1 MKIEAKNSQPRGPV
15 LIVDD
20 DGSLATL
27 LSSYLAGHGI
37 ESHVTRNVKESLEA
51 VEQRDYSMVLLDLGL
66 PDGDGVDLT
75 RHWREEHR
83 FPIICMSGREDEA
96 DRVMGL
102 ELGADD
108 YVVKPFSLREM
119 LARMRAVW
127 RRTDA
132 IRSPVTRGKHP
143 RAYRFD
149 GWELNLNTRRLR
161 ANDGRE
167 VALSPSQ
174 FNLMVM
180 FLGAPGTI
188 VTREQLIERTRAFD
202 DVFDRSIDV
211 QMLRLRRKIEADP
224 KRPALLRTERGA
236 GYYFDAL
243 SVEAIWE

>member
-1 MKIEAKNSQPRGPV
+1 
-15 LIVDD
+15 VDD
-20 DGSLATL
+20 DGSLASL

-37 ESHVTRNVKESLEA
+37 ESDQARSVKEALDA
-51 VEQRDYSMVLLDLGL
+51 TAQRNYSMALLDLGL
-66 PDGDGVDLT
+66 PDGDGVDLA
-75 RHWREEHR
+75 RHWHEEHR
-83 FPIICMSGREDEA
+83 FPIICMSGRQEEA

-108 YVVKPFSLREM
+108 YVVKPFSLREV

-132 IRSPVTRGKHP
+132 VRSPVTRGKHP

-161 ANDGRE
+161 AADGRDIS
-167 VALSPSQ
+167 LSPSQ
-174 FNLMVM
+174 FNMLVL
-180 FLGAPGTI
+180 FLGTPRKI

-202 DVFDRSIDV
+202 DVYDRSIDV

-224 KRPALLRTERGA
+224 KQPALLRTERGV

-243 SVEAIWE
+243 SVEALWD

>member
-1 MKIEAKNSQPRGPV
+1 MLNPQPRAPV

-20 DGSLATL
+20 DGSLSSL
-27 LSSYLAGHGI
+27 LCSYLQGHGI
-37 ESHVTRNVKESLEA
+37 ECHQVGTAKEALEA
-51 VEQRDYSMVLLDLGL
+51 TANSSYSMVLLDLGL

-75 RHWREEHR
+75 RRWREEHH
-83 FPIICMSGREDEA
+83 FPVICMSGRLEES
-96 DRVMGL
+96 DRVMSL

-108 YVVKPFSLREM
+108 YVVKPFSLREV

-132 IRSPVTRGKHP
+132 VRSPVTRGRHP

-149 GWELNLNTRRLR
+149 GWDLNLNTRRLR
-161 ANDGRE
+161 RPDGRD
-167 VALSPSQ
+167 VSLSPSQ
-174 FNLMVM
+174 FNLMVL
-180 FLGAPGTI
+180 FLGAPGKI

-224 KRPALLRTERGA
+224 KQPALLRTERGV
-236 GYYFDAL
+236 GYYFDAV
-243 SVEAIWE
+243 SVEAVWD

>member
-1 MKIEAKNSQPRGPV
+1 MNTQPRAPV

-20 DGSLATL
+20 DGSLASL
-27 LSSYLAGHGI
+27 LNSYLKAHGI
-37 ESHVTRNVKESLEA
+37 ESVVARDVKEALEA
-51 VEQRDYSMVLLDLGL
+51 TAQRDYSMVLLDLGL

-75 RHWREEHR
+75 RHWRQEQR
-83 FPIICMSGREDEA
+83 FPIICMSGRQEEA

-108 YVVKPFSLREM
+108 YVVKPFSLREV

-132 IRSPVTRGKHP
+132 VRRPVTRGKHP

-149 GWELNLNTRRLR
+149 GWELNLNTRRLHKP
-161 ANDGRE
+161 DGRE
-167 VALSPSQ
+167 VSLSSSQ

-180 FLGAPGTI
+180 FLGTPGKI

-202 DVFDRSIDV
+202 DVYDRSIDV
-211 QMLRLRRKIEADP
+211 QMLRLRRKIEVDP
-224 KRPALLRTERGA
+224 KQPALLRTERGA

>member
-1 MKIEAKNSQPRGPV
+1 MNAHPRQPV

-20 DGSLATL
+20 DGSLSSL
-27 LSSYLAGHGI
+27 LCSYLDGHGI
-37 ESHVTRNVKESLEA
+37 KAHQARSVKEALEA
-51 VEQRDYSMVLLDLGL
+51 VSQHEYSMVLLDLGL

-83 FPIICMSGREDEA
+83 FPIICMSGRQEEA

-108 YVVKPFSLREM
+108 YVVKPFSLREV

-132 IRSPVTRGKHP
+132 VRSPVTRGKHP

-161 ANDGRE
+161 SPEGRD
-167 VALSPSQ
+167 VSLSPSQ
-174 FNLMVM
+174 FNLMVL
-180 FLGAPGTI
+180 FLAAPRKI
-188 VTREQLIERTRAFD
+188 VTREELIERTRAFD
-202 DVFDRSIDV
+202 DVYDRSIDV

-224 KRPALLRTERGA
+224 KQPALLRTERGA
-236 GYYFDAL
+236 GYYFDAM
-243 SVEAIWE
+243 SVEALWD

>member
-1 MKIEAKNSQPRGPV
+1 MNTQPRGPV

-20 DGSLATL
+20 DGSLSSL

-37 ESHVTRNVKESLEA
+37 ESDQARSVKEALDA
-51 VEQRDYSMVLLDLGL
+51 TAQRKYSMALLDLGL
-66 PDGDGVDLT
+66 PDGDGVDLA
-75 RHWREEHR
+75 RHWHEEQR
-83 FPIICMSGREDEA
+83 FPIICMSGRQEEA

-108 YVVKPFSLREM
+108 YVVKPFSLREV

-132 IRSPVTRGKHP
+132 VRSPVTRGKHP

-161 ANDGRE
+161 AADGRD
-167 VALSPSQ
+167 VSLSPSQ
-174 FNLMVM
+174 FNMLVL
-180 FLGAPGTI
+180 FLGTPRKI

-202 DVFDRSIDV
+202 DVYDRSIDV

-224 KRPALLRTERGA
+224 KQPALLRTERGV

-243 SVEAIWE
+243 SVEALWD

>member
-1 MKIEAKNSQPRGPV
+1 MNTQPRAPV

-20 DGSLATL
+20 DGSLSNL

-37 ESHVTRNVKESLEA
+37 ESHLARNVKEALEA
-51 VEQRDYSMVLLDLGL
+51 AGQREYSMVLLDLGL

-83 FPIICMSGREDEA
+83 FPIICMSGRQEEA

-108 YVVKPFSLREM
+108 YVVKPFSLREV

-132 IRSPVTRGKHP
+132 VRSPVTRGKHP

-161 ANDGRE
+161 TPDGRD
-167 VALSPSQ
+167 VSLSPSQ
-174 FNLMVM
+174 FNLMVL
-180 FLGAPGTI
+180 FLGTPRKI

-202 DVFDRSIDV
+202 DVYDRSIDV

-224 KRPALLRTERGA
+224 KQPALLRTERGV

-243 SVEAIWE
+243 SVEAVWD

>member
-1 MKIEAKNSQPRGPV
+1 MNTQSRAPV

-20 DGSLATL
+20 DGSLSSL
-27 LSSYLAGHGI
+27 LSSYLDGHGI
-37 ESHVTRNVKESLEA
+37 RTHQARNVKEALDAVAQYEYSL
-51 VEQRDYSMVLLDLGL
+51 VLLDLGL

-83 FPIICMSGREDEA
+83 FPIICMSGRQEEA

-108 YVVKPFSLREM
+108 YVVKPFSLREV

-132 IRSPVTRGKHP
+132 VRSPVTRGKHP

-161 ANDGRE
+161 TPDGRD
-167 VALSPSQ
+167 VSLSSSQ
-174 FNLMVM
+174 FNLLVL
-180 FLGAPGTI
+180 FLAAPRKI
-188 VTREQLIERTRAFD
+188 VTREELIERTRAFD
-202 DVFDRSIDV
+202 DVYDRSIDV
-211 QMLRLRRKIEADP
+211 QMLRLRRKIEVDP
-224 KRPALLRTERGA
+224 KQPALLRTERGA
-236 GYYFDAL
+236 GYYFDAM
-243 SVEAIWE
+243 SVQAIWD